1 MSGLIS
7 EKVKMTC
14 FRETIE
20 KTNANGFANIH
31 VLSLGTGHLTHIH
44 GNVQTPTLAYLL

>member
-1 MSGLIS
+1 MSRLIS

-20 KTNANGFANIH
+20 KTNANGFANLH
-31 VLSLGTGHLTHIH
+31 VLSLGTGHLTHMH